1 MEEVEVV
8 SRSPQQIRNWMIDRL
23 SRLTRVAPSEID
35 PREPIRRYGLDSVA
49 LVTFV
54 TDLEKWLG
62 YRFHGNP
69 LDALDDYPILEALAA
84 FLAEQT
90 AADDKVTR

>member
-1 MEEVEVV
+1 MEEVETVNH
-8 SRSPQQIRNWMIDRL
+8 SAQQIQDWMIDRL
-23 SRLTRVAPSEID
+23 SRLIRVAPGEID
-35 PREPIRRYGLDSVA
+35 PREAIRRYGLDSVA

-62 YRFHGNP
+62 YHFSGNP
-69 LDALDDYPILEALAA
+69 LDALDDYPTLEALAV

-90 AADDKVTR
+90 AANKVTR